1 MNHRTLKW
9 LMFLL
14 GFPCAMQCVVILT
27 IGVSGCS
34 GQMALLKRLDAMR
47 VGAVSSCKVRGQCP
61 AAVDCLNAVVA
72 ATGTLEGLA
81 EAVKAAES
89 GPCKAFVPMSKP

>member
-1 MNHRTLKW
+1 MK
-9 LMFLL
+9 
-14 GFPCAMQCVVILT
+14 QT
-27 IGVSGCS
+27 IVLVLALAGCS

-61 AAVDCLNAVVA
+61 ASADCINAVVA
-72 ATGTLEGLA
+72 ATGTLDGLM

-89 GPCKAFVPMSKP
+89 GPCKGFVPVSKP

>member
-1 MNHRTLKW
+1 MRKTFVLV
-9 LMFLL
+9 LAL
-14 GFPCAMQCVVILT
+14 A
-27 IGVSGCS
+27 GCS

-61 AAVDCLNAVVA
+61 ASVDCINAVVA
-72 ATGTLEGLA
+72 ATGTLDGLA

-89 GPCKAFVPMSKP
+89 GPCKGFVPVSKP

>member
-1 MNHRTLKW
+1 MKK
-9 LMFLL
+9 
-14 GFPCAMQCVVILT
+14 T
-27 IGVSGCS
+27 IVMMLALAGCS

-61 AAVDCLNAVVA
+61 ASVDCINAVVA

-89 GPCKAFVPMSKP
+89 GPCKGFVPVSKP

>member
-1 MNHRTLKW
+1 MK
-9 LMFLL
+9 
-14 GFPCAMQCVVILT
+14 QT
-27 IGVSGCS
+27 IVLVLALAGCS

-61 AAVDCLNAVVA
+61 ASVECLNAVVA

-89 GPCKAFVPMSKP
+89 GPCKAFVPVSKP

>member
-1 MNHRTLKW
+1 MKK
-9 LMFLL
+9 
-14 GFPCAMQCVVILT
+14 T
-27 IGVSGCS
+27 IVLVLALSGCS

-47 VGAVSSCKVRGQCP
+47 VGAASSCKVRGQCP
-61 AAVDCLNAVVA
+61 ASVDCINAVVA

-89 GPCKAFVPMSKP
+89 GPCKAFVPASKP